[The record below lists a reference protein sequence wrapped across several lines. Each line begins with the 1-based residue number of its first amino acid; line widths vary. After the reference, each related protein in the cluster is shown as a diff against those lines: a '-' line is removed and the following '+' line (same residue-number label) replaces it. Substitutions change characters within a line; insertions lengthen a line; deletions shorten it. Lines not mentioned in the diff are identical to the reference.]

1 MAIKGT
7 NYTKAKKNDE
17 VKYEVLEEC
26 GTISERGDY
35 KLKLRYMKWN
45 DGPEK
50 YDLRPWT
57 VDEETGQEKCGKG
70 ITMSGEELVELG
82 NLIKKMEEED

>member
-1 MAIKGT
+1 MAI
-7 NYTKAKKNDE
+7 NYNNKAKKGNSE
-17 VKYEVLEEC
+17 IKMEVLEKC
-26 GTISERGDY
+26 GVIGERGDY
-35 KLKLRYMKWN
+35 KLELRYISWN
-45 DGPEK
+45 EKEPK

-82 NLIKKMEEED
+82 NLIKKMEEEE

>member
-7 NYTKAKKNDE
+7 NYNKRSNDE
-17 VKYEVLEEC
+17 VKYKVLEEC

-35 KLKLRYMKWN
+35 KLKLRYMQWN

-70 ITMSGEELVELG
+70 ITLSGEELLELG
-82 NLIKKMEEED
+82 NLIKRMEEEE